1 VLCPAHCVRKTITKI
16 LLEVHQTA
24 LASGVPVALGL
35 RLALQTSTIARLPL
49 LLLLLALLPLLLLAL
64 LLLLLLLA
72 KQGLTL
78 PLERRLARLVTREH
92 IKMMWARHLASS
104 VPSGLSM
111 TKKPPRARLRV
122 GSVHLARLPAPW
134 DTRAVKTVLLER
146 SKACRGN
153 SDAICALQALMVHR
167 QQVLKTA
174 AKHAVQEPSPLRL
187 ARQCAPFVQL
197 ELGAVVLPPSKPP
210 LASRALPGHTIL
222 YQGQQT

>member
-49 LLLLLALLPLLLLAL
+49 LLLLALLPLLLLALLLAL

-72 KQGLTL
+72 MQGLTL

-111 TKKPPRARLRV
+111 IKKPPRARLRV
-122 GSVHLARLPAPW
+122 GSVYLARLPAHW

-153 SDAICALQALMVHR
+153 SVAICALKALMVHR

-197 ELGAVVLPPSKPP
+197 VLTATWVLPSASNVRQELTARSKV
-210 LASRALPGHTIL
+210 
-222 YQGQQT
+222 

>member
-1 VLCPAHCVRKTITKI
+1 MLCPAHCVRKTITKI

-49 LLLLLALLPLLLLAL
+49 LLLLALLPLLLLALLLAL

-122 GSVHLARLPAPW
+122 GSVYLARLPAPW

-153 SDAICALQALMVHR
+153 SVAICALKALMVHR

-187 ARQCAPFVQL
+187 ARQCAPFVLLVLTATSVLQNAANVQQ
-197 ELGAVVLPPSKPP
+197 ELTVRSKD
-210 LASRALPGHTIL
+210 
-222 YQGQQT
+222 

>member
-1 VLCPAHCVRKTITKI
+1 MLCPAHCVRKTITKI

-35 RLALQTSTIARLPL
+35 RLALQTSTIARLP
-49 LLLLLALLPLLLLAL
+49 

-122 GSVHLARLPAPW
+122 GSVPLARLPAPW
-134 DTRAVKTVLLER
+134 DTRGVKTVLLER

-153 SDAICALQALMVHR
+153 SVAICALKALMVHR

-197 ELGAVVLPPSKPP
+197 VLTATWVLPSASNVRQELTARSKV
-210 LASRALPGHTIL
+210 
-222 YQGQQT
+222 

>member
-1 VLCPAHCVRKTITKI
+1 MLCPAHCVRKTITKI

-49 LLLLLALLPLLLLAL
+49 LLLLALLPLLLLALLLAL

-122 GSVHLARLPAPW
+122 GSVYLARLPAPW

-153 SDAICALQALMVHR
+153 SDAICALKALMVHR

-187 ARQCAPFVQL
+187 ARQCAPFAQL
-197 ELGAVVLPPSKPP
+197 VLTATWVLPSASNVRQELTARSKV
-210 LASRALPGHTIL
+210 
-222 YQGQQT
+222 

>member
-1 VLCPAHCVRKTITKI
+1 MLCPAHCVRKTITKI

-49 LLLLLALLPLLLLAL
+49 LLLLALLPLLLLAL
-64 LLLLLLLA
+64 LLALLLLLLA

-122 GSVHLARLPAPW
+122 GSVYLARLPAPW

-153 SDAICALQALMVHR
+153 SVAICALKALMVHR

-174 AKHAVQEPSPLRL
+174 AKHAVQEPSLLRL

-197 ELGAVVLPPSKPP
+197 VLTATWVLPSASNVRQELTARSKV
-210 LASRALPGHTIL
+210 
-222 YQGQQT
+222 

>member
-1 VLCPAHCVRKTITKI
+1 MLCPAHCVRKTITKI

-35 RLALQTSTIARLPL
+35 RLALQTSTIARLP

-153 SDAICALQALMVHR
+153 SDAICALKALMVHR

-174 AKHAVQEPSPLRL
+174 AKHALQEPSPLRL
-187 ARQCAPFVQL
+187 ARQCAPFVL
-197 ELGAVVLPPSKPP
+197 LVLTATWVPPSAANVRQELTARSKV
-210 LASRALPGHTIL
+210 
-222 YQGQQT
+222 

>member
-1 VLCPAHCVRKTITKI
+1 MLCPAHCVRKTITKI

-153 SDAICALQALMVHR
+153 SDAICALKALMVHR

-197 ELGAVVLPPSKPP
+197 VLTATWVLPSASNVRQELTARSKV
-210 LASRALPGHTIL
+210 
-222 YQGQQT
+222 

>member
-49 LLLLLALLPLLLLAL
+49 LLLLALLPLLLLALLLAL

-72 KQGLTL
+72 MQGLTL

-104 VPSGLSM
+104 VPSEHSM
-111 TKKPPRARLRV
+111 TKRPPRARLRV
-122 GSVHLARLPAPW
+122 GYVCLARLPAPW

-153 SDAICALQALMVHR
+153 SVAICALKALMVHR
-167 QQVLKTA
+167 QQTPKTA
-174 AKHAVQEPSPLRL
+174 AKHALQEPSPLRL

-197 ELGAVVLPPSKPP
+197 VLTATWVLPSASNVRQELTARSKV
-210 LASRALPGHTIL
+210 
-222 YQGQQT
+222 

>member
-1 VLCPAHCVRKTITKI
+1 MQVLCPARHARKTITKI
-16 LLEVHQTA
+16 LSEVHQTA
-24 LASGVPVALGL
+24 LANGAPVTLGL
-35 RLALQTSTIARLPL
+35 RLAPLTSTIARPL
-49 LLLLLALLPLLLLAL
+49 IPIRRI
-64 LLLLLLLA
+64 A
-72 KQGLTL
+72 KQVLTL

-153 SDAICALQALMVHR
+153 SDAICALKALMVHR

-187 ARQCAPFVQL
+187 ARQCAPFAQL
-197 ELGAVVLPPSKPP
+197 VLTATWVLPSASNVRQELTARSKV
-210 LASRALPGHTIL
+210 
-222 YQGQQT
+222 

>member
-1 VLCPAHCVRKTITKI
+1 MLCPAHCVRKTITKI

-49 LLLLLALLPLLLLAL
+49 LLLLALLPLLLLALLLAL

-72 KQGLTL
+72 MQGLTL

-122 GSVHLARLPAPW
+122 GSVYLARLPAPW

-153 SDAICALQALMVHR
+153 SVAVCALKALMVHR

-174 AKHAVQEPSPLRL
+174 AKHAVQEPSLLRL

-197 ELGAVVLPPSKPP
+197 VLTATWVLPSASNVRQELTARSKV
-210 LASRALPGHTIL
+210 
-222 YQGQQT
+222 

>member
-49 LLLLLALLPLLLLAL
+49 LLLLALLPLLLLALLLAL

-72 KQGLTL
+72 MQGLTL

-122 GSVHLARLPAPW
+122 GSVYLARLPAHW

-153 SDAICALQALMVHR
+153 SVAICALKALMVHR

-197 ELGAVVLPPSKPP
+197 VLTATWVLPSASNVRQELTARSKV
-210 LASRALPGHTIL
+210 
-222 YQGQQT
+222 

>member
-49 LLLLLALLPLLLLAL
+49 LLLLALLPLLLLALLLAL

-72 KQGLTL
+72 MQGLTL

-122 GSVHLARLPAPW
+122 GSVYLARLPAHW

-153 SDAICALQALMVHR
+153 SVAICALKALMVHR

-174 AKHAVQEPSPLRL
+174 AKHAVQEPSLLRL

-197 ELGAVVLPPSKPP
+197 VLTATWVLPSASNVRQELTARSKV
-210 LASRALPGHTIL
+210 
-222 YQGQQT
+222 

>member
-35 RLALQTSTIARLPL
+35 RLALQISTIARLP

-64 LLLLLLLA
+64 LLALLLLLLLLA
-72 KQGLTL
+72 MQGLTL

-122 GSVHLARLPAPW
+122 GSVYLARLPAHW

-153 SDAICALQALMVHR
+153 SVAICALKALMVHR

-197 ELGAVVLPPSKPP
+197 VLTATWVLPSASNVRQELTARSKV
-210 LASRALPGHTIL
+210 
-222 YQGQQT
+222 

>member
-1 VLCPAHCVRKTITKI
+1 MLCPAHCVRKTITKI

-35 RLALQTSTIARLPL
+35 RLALQTSTIARLP

-122 GSVHLARLPAPW
+122 GSVYLARLPAPW

-153 SDAICALQALMVHR
+153 SVAICALKALMVHR

-174 AKHAVQEPSPLRL
+174 AKHAVQEPSLLRL

-197 ELGAVVLPPSKPP
+197 VLTATWVLPSASNVRQELTARSKV
-210 LASRALPGHTIL
+210 
-222 YQGQQT
+222 

>member
-49 LLLLLALLPLLLLAL
+49 LLLLALLPLLLLAL
-64 LLLLLLLA
+64 LLALLLLLLA

-122 GSVHLARLPAPW
+122 GSVYLARLPAPW

-153 SDAICALQALMVHR
+153 SVAICALKALMVHR

-197 ELGAVVLPPSKPP
+197 VLTATWVLPSASNVRQELTARSKV
-210 LASRALPGHTIL
+210 
-222 YQGQQT
+222 